1 VTKGRRFR
9 PPTQPHSRARP
20 ARRHRRRGRRSDHR
34 PDTEWSGRPGKRCG
48 VMQRP
53 KVLIFGVA
61 YQAEGTLAGVLERV
75 RRGNAIAGVGA
86 REIAFPP
93 GAFD

>member
-1 VTKGRRFR
+1 
-9 PPTQPHSRARP
+9 
-20 ARRHRRRGRRSDHR
+20 
-34 PDTEWSGRPGKRCG
+34 
-48 VMQRP
+48 MQRP

-86 REIAFPP
+86 REIS
-93 GAFD
+93 